1 MDCRQ
6 QDWFFAGYRTD
17 SRPAGAV
24 AAAVAAVMASEE
36 EDDEDDKLER
46 QRLVNDDLAG
56 RNVEVLW
63 AGNDQWYRGQICAQM
78 ADRRGRRL
86 VKVRRSGSCR
96 WKRALIDVQ
105 NAHYR
110 DIRHVNM

>member
-1 MDCRQ
+1 MAFCCILDCRQ

-17 SRPAGAV
+17 SRPVGVV
-24 AAAVAAVMASEE
+24 AAAAAAVMASDED
-36 EDDEDDKLER
+36 DDEDDKLER
-46 QRLVNDDLAG
+46 KRLANDDLAG

-78 ADRRGRRL
+78 ADRRGHRL

-96 WKRALIDVQ
+96 LKSAMND
-105 NAHYR
+105 
-110 DIRHVNM
+110 